1 MCPMTPNKIIAVRN
15 DRFGE
20 FLLNIPVFRAL
31 KERYPQSELVVVVN
45 PCVKQLAERIPFID
59 RTFCWENKEHSFW
72 EKIDFIRS
80 LKKEKADIVLIL
92 NPSQEFNFISYFSG
106 IPIRAGYDRK
116 SSFFLNRKIPDTKE
130 QGLKHEAD
138 YNLDLL
144 KAIGINESAADFRGT
159 LRIEDEDFPQNRMDF
174 LGVED
179 KQFIVLHPWASNPR
193 KEWGVL
199 NFRRLCERLAME
211 SKYKLVFVGAKEDI
225 PRSEQLGRDLSL
237 INLTGQTSLLE
248 LAGLLKRSRLLVSN
262 DSGPMHLAAVM
273 GIATISLF
281 RSSPAAISSRRWGPV
296 GDFNRIIESDNIG
309 DIQVSEVYDA
319 VKKNIER

>member
-1 MCPMTPNKIIAVRN
+1 MTPNKIIAVRN

-31 KERYPQSELVVVVN
+31 KDRYPQAELVVVVN
-45 PCVKQLAERIPFID
+45 PYVKQLAERVPFID
-59 RTFCWENKEHSFW
+59 RTFCWENKKHSLW

-92 NPSQEFNFISYFSG
+92 NPSREFNFISFFAG

-116 SSFFLNRKIPDTKE
+116 NSFFLNRKMADTKE
-130 QGLKHEAD
+130 QGLKHETD

-144 KAIGINESAADFRGT
+144 KVIGINETAADFRGT
-159 LRIEDEDFPQNRMDF
+159 LRIEDEDFPKDRMGF
-174 LGVED
+174 LGLED

-193 KEWGVL
+193 KEWGFL
-199 NFRRLCERLAME
+199 NFRRLAERLVME
-211 SKYKLVFVGAKEDI
+211 PKYKLVLVGVKEDI
-225 PRSEQLGRDLSL
+225 KRSEQLSRDLSL
-237 INLTGQTSLLE
+237 IDLTGRTTLLE
-248 LAGLLKRSRLLVSN
+248 LAGLLKRSRLLVTN

-273 GIATISLF
+273 GVPTVALF
-281 RSSPAAISSRRWGPV
+281 RKFPQAISARRWGPV
-296 GDFNRIIESDNIG
+296 GPSHQIIESENIG

-319 VKKNIER
+319 VKKNIEK